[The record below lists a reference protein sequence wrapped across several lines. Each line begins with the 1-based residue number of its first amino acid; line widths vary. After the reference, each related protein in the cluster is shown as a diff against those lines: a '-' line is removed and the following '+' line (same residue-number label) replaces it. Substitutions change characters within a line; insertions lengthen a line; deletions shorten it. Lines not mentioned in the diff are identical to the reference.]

1 MRDEACQVLQRD
13 GEVDASEI
21 EVTCENS
28 VITLTGTVQDR
39 QSKRRA
45 EQCAESVYGITD
57 VMNELRIEPRTETN
71 PAHDGTAS
79 LSA

>member
-28 VITLTGTVQDR
+28 VITQTGTVQDR
-39 QSKRRA
+39 Q
-45 EQCAESVYGITD
+45 
-57 VMNELRIEPRTETN
+57 
-71 PAHDGTAS
+71 
-79 LSA
+79 